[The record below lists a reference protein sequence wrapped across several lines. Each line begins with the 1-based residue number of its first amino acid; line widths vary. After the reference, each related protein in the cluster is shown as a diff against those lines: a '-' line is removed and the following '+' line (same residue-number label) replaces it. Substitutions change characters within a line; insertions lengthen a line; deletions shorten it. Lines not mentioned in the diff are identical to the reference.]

1 MKGMLMIVKS
11 IFLSWNPVI
20 FSINDLNIQQNV
32 SDSLSGT
39 TVDFTKSCGSQVKTK
54 LQFKI

>member
-39 TVDFTKSCGSQVKTK
+39 TPCPTPVSPVQ
-54 LQFKI
+54 